1 MRRTLLLVVTVL
13 VAAACTTTSDPTTT
27 SAASTTSATTA
38 PSTTTAVV
46 PAGLDAQIEWVTAVL
61 NGQPTDEEEVEE
73 RFSQVLL
80 EYVPAVGFLEIVEQ
94 LRSTISETWT
104 PTERNEAPGGATVE
118 YNTDTDE
125 WVMAIST
132 NESGEIETLLI
143 QPMAP
148 ETIQPLESFEDLADR
163 LSEFGRV
170 SIEVNEVTSGTC
182 QPIVSIDGQ
191 AVRPIGSTFKLY
203 VLGAV
208 ADAVARGDLSWD
220 DEIPIRD
227 ELKSLPSGTFQ
238 TRPEGSTATVLQYA
252 EAMISVSDN
261 TATDHLIDLVGR
273 EAVESAYADYGNAE
287 LERNRPLVM
296 TREMFVLK
304 LAAPQDVV
312 DAWLAG
318 TEAERRDL
326 LDDPIAGLEVSI
338 ADAVAWVAPRLIDE
352 IEWFADAPS
361 QCRVLTGL
369 MATATIPDAAE
380 VRDVLSIN
388 PGAAFDADEWSYVG
402 YKGGS
407 EPGVI
412 NLAWY
417 LESTDGTAY
426 TYVVNVSNPDA
437 LLPEFEIATLAN
449 ESFDLLSA
457 G

>member
-1 MRRTLLLVVTVL
+1 MRRTLLFVAILVA
-13 VAAACTTTSDPTTT
+13 AAACTTTPDTT
-27 SAASTTSATTA
+27 TTA
-38 PSTTTAVV
+38 PAATTSTITSTTVAPET
-46 PAGLDAQIEWVTAVL
+46 LDTQIDWVTAVL
-61 NGQPTDEEEVEE
+61 NGQPTDEAEVEE

-80 EYVPAVGFLEIVEQ
+80 EYVPATGFLDVVEQ
-94 LRSTISETWT
+94 LRSTVSETWT
-104 PTERNEAPGGATVE
+104 PTERNEAPGGATVD
-118 YNTDTDE
+118 YDTAGDE

-132 NESGEIETLLI
+132 NEAGEIETLLI
-143 QPMAP
+143 QPAAP
-148 ETIQPLESFEDLADR
+148 ETTQPLESFEDLAAR

-170 SIEVNEVTSGTC
+170 SIEVNEVTTGTC

-191 AVRPIGSTFKLY
+191 AVRPIASTFKLY

-208 ADAVARGDLSWD
+208 ADAVARGDLAWG

-227 ELKSLPSGTFQ
+227 ELKSLPTGTFQ
-238 TRPEGSTATVLQYA
+238 TRPEGSTATVLEYA
-252 EAMISVSDN
+252 QAMISVSDN

-273 EAVESAYADYGNAE
+273 DAVEAAYAEYGNRQ
-287 LERNRPLVM
+287 LERNRPLLM

-304 LAAPQDVV
+304 LTAPQDVV

-326 LDDPIAGLEVSI
+326 LDDPIAGLEVST
-338 ADAVAWVAPRLIDE
+338 ADAIAWVAPRLIDE

-361 QCRVLTGL
+361 QCRLLTGL
-369 MATATIPDAAE
+369 MATSTIPNVTE
-380 VRDVLSIN
+380 VRDILAIN

-426 TYVVNVSNPDA
+426 TYVVNVTNPDT

-449 ESFDLLSA
+449 ESFDLLS
-457 G
+457 GS